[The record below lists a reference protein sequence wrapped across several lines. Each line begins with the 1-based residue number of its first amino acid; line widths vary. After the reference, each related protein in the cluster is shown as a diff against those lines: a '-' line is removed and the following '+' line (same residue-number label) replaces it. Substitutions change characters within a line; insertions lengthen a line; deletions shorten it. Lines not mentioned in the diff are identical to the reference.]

1 MIVLIFNVFC
11 DVFAS
16 FNIATSIFGKL
27 LLVVCCIFIL
37 VFYYNM
43 LEVGSYK
50 NDLDIVNNLNRS
62 ERRHFEK
69 LKKDMEL
76 ISIKCHDIKHYIAMA
91 GENGGVNVSE
101 LNELVNIYELTIKT
115 GNEIIDTL
123 IADRIPSI

>member
-11 DVFAS
+11 DMFAS

-43 LEVGSYK
+43 LEAGSYK

-123 IADRIPSI
+123 IADRSL

>member
-43 LEVGSYK
+43 LEAGSYK

-76 ISIKCHDIKHYIAMA
+76 ISIKCHDI
-91 GENGGVNVSE
+91 
-101 LNELVNIYELTIKT
+101 NIISLWQEKT
-115 GNEIIDTL
+115 AVLMYPN
-123 IADRIPSI
+123 

>member
-1 MIVLIFNVFC
+1 MIVLIFNAFC

-16 FNIATSIFGKL
+16 SNIATSIFGKL

-43 LEVGSYK
+43 LEAGSYK

-76 ISIKCHDIKHYIAMA
+76 ISIKCHDI
-91 GENGGVNVSE
+91 
-101 LNELVNIYELTIKT
+101 NIISLWQEKT
-115 GNEIIDTL
+115 EALMYPN
-123 IADRIPSI
+123 

>member
-1 MIVLIFNVFC
+1 
-11 DVFAS
+11 
-16 FNIATSIFGKL
+16 
-27 LLVVCCIFIL
+27 
-37 VFYYNM
+37 M
-43 LEVGSYK
+43 LEAGSYK

-101 LNELVNIYELTIKT
+101 LN
-115 GNEIIDTL
+115 
-123 IADRIPSI
+123 